1 MVPRSASTTSS
12 AWRLAHWPPA
22 RNVTDPRSAR
32 WPELPGLGV
41 QPVRYSEQR
50 RLLAANV
57 LPPERIAGYD
67 AWPRRVLGPGLWA
80 GRCRGARS
88 FGRVPHPLQGGVGT
102 LRWPSAFGGWWQTDP
117 TGGSVLPFLAH
128 IAFDIDRVA
137 QGLAFVVYDAIAHS
151 HVAEAAAH
159 GRCGSTSDL

>member
-1 MVPRSASTTSS
+1 MMLG
-12 AWRLAHWPPA
+12 LA
-22 RNVTDPRSAR
+22 VFSGQGF
-32 WPELPGLGV
+32 GL
-41 QPVRYSEQR
+41 
-50 RLLAANV
+50 
-57 LPPERIAGYD
+57 
-67 AWPRRVLGPGLWA
+67 